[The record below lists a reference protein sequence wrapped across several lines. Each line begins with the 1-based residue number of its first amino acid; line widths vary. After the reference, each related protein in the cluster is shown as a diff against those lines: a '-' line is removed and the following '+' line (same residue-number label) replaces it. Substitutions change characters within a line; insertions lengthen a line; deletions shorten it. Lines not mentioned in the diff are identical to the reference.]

1 MRIVRPV
8 TLTSLFLIVALS
20 FGLPVPAHAQ
30 QPMPQAVPQG
40 ATYEV
45 GFAPYGTALSVVL
58 HSIESAKTSINVAC
72 YEFTSRPIADA
83 LILASKN
90 GIRVAIVAD
99 YKASL
104 QRYSLISY
112 IAQHGVPVRRD
123 AHYSIMHNKFIVADQ
138 NVETGSFNYTTAA
151 IKSNAENAFLIYAV
165 PDIAA
170 QYLAEWQ
177 RLWDESR

>member
-1 MRIVRPV
+1 LKIARPV
-8 TLTSLFLIVALS
+8 TLVSLFLIVSLS
-20 FGLPVPAHAQ
+20 LGLPAPAHAQ

-45 GFAPYGTALSVVL
+45 GFSPYGTALSVVL
-58 HSIESAKTSINVAC
+58 HAIESAKTSINVAC

-90 GIRVAIVAD
+90 GIKVAIVAD

-104 QRYSLISY
+104 QRYSLIPY

-123 AHYSIMHNKFIVADQ
+123 SRYQIEHNKFIVADQ
-138 NVETGSFNYTTAA
+138 NVETGSFNYTSAATAH
-151 IKSNAENAFLIYAV
+151 NAENALLICAV

-177 RLWDESR
+177 RLWEESR